1 VACKGERK
9 NAYRVVVGKPE
20 GKRSHKKPL
29 KRWEFRWG
37 QCVGWIHLIMG
48 KVKWWAVANV

>member
-1 VACKGERK
+1 VAYKGERK

-29 KRWEFRWG
+29 KRWEVRAA
-37 QCVGWIHLIMG
+37 LILN
-48 KVKWWAVANV
+48 K